1 MENTKKRQ
9 YRELSAE
16 TKAKI
21 SQALKNRS
29 KTSTHKENLSIGLK
43 NYWSTVP
50 NKPTNEKVGD

>member
-1 MENTKKRQ
+1 MENTQKRQ
-9 YRELSAE
+9 FRELSDE

-21 SQALKNRS
+21 SQAMKNRS
-29 KTSTHKENLSIGLK
+29 KTTTHIENIRSGLK